1 MRNQWY
7 LRTQDETF
15 GPETKERLIEWAQMG
30 RIQPGQDISEDGE
43 TWRPATEIPF
53 LDMRWSIDIGDGQP
67 RGPFNKHA
75 AQALLSSGRL
85 PRGSK
90 LVEVRPSFD
99 VPAAGAVALKEGG
112 RQDTHDTQDHHD
124 LKDSKELKDSKD
136 HKDLKAPNDIAEL
149 QTLRE
154 QNARLEARI
163 KQMRDD
169 AKFVR
174 AELADAQ
181 KLLAAKDSV
190 LAERNTELAE
200 RDSALEAKDSEL
212 AAKDDALAAKDTAL
226 AETNSALEAKNSEL
240 AAAREESEKTLR
252 ELESKKES
260 ELAAKDSEIAK
271 AQEAVSAARANEAEY
286 EARILSLSDEIK
298 RLPPT
303 ARLAADAQAA
313 IYALMKEEADELSE
327 AIEAENREA
336 EALRQYRRQR
346 TERLLARRQEIL
358 KHIGTDAEDMT
369 RRALLAHPDDP
380 RTIQLR
386 QELDALRILQEK
398 TALDSEQKIRDLSAK
413 LRERDTEVKRLQQ
426 QAGDLTAV
434 YRQLQET
441 REKLQRREKELMEE
455 RQKAEEERQQHA
467 AAQQALLTRLSALE
481 MGMPGATHQSR
492 EARSVRL
499 APWMGLK
506 Q

>member
-1 MRNQWY
+1 MKNQWY

-15 GPETKERLIEWAQMG
+15 GPETKERLIEWARMG

-75 AQALLSSGRL
+75 AQALLASGRL

-90 LVEVRPSFD
+90 LVEVRPDFEEE
-99 VPAAGAVALKEGG
+99 AAGRESRDEGDG
-112 RQDTHDTQDHHD
+112 RDHQDVRDSRENQDTKDANDT
-124 LKDSKELKDSKD
+124 
-136 HKDLKAPNDIAEL
+136 KAPDDPGDRAEL
-149 QTLRE
+149 QALRE
-154 QNARLEARI
+154 QNARLEAKI
-163 KQMRDD
+163 KQLRED
-169 AKFVR
+169 AKAVR
-174 AELADAQ
+174 AELTDAQ

-190 LAERNTELAE
+190 LAERNSELAE
-200 RDSALEAKDSEL
+200 RASALEAKDSEIAAKDSALAAKDSALAESTSALEAKDSEL
-212 AAKDDALAAKDTAL
+212 AAVRAAN
-226 AETNSALEAKNSEL
+226 EQS
-240 AAAREESEKTLR
+240 LR
-252 ELESKKES
+252 ELESKKDS
-260 ELAAKDSEIAK
+260 EIAAKDSEIAK

-286 EARILSLSDEIK
+286 EAKILSLSDEIK

-313 IYALMKEEADELSE
+313 VYALMKEEADELT
-327 AIEAENREA
+327 AALEAENREA

-380 RTIQLR
+380 RTKQLR

-413 LRERDTEVKRLQQ
+413 LRERDTEVARLQQ
-426 QAGDLTAV
+426 QTGDLTVV

-467 AAQQALLTRLSALE
+467 ASQQALLTRLSALE

-506 Q
+506 G

>member
-1 MRNQWY
+1 MKNQWY

-30 RIQPGQDISEDGE
+30 RIQPGQDISEDGVN
-43 TWRPATEIPF
+43 WRPATEIPF

-75 AQALLSSGRL
+75 AQALLASGRL

-90 LVEVRPSFD
+90 LVEVRSSFEEEGGD
-99 VPAAGAVALKEGG
+99 REDREDRDREDRDARDNRDHRDHRDGRESRDSRENSGDQETGESQGENQALKE
-112 RQDTHDTQDHHD
+112 Q
-124 LKDSKELKDSKD
+124 
-136 HKDLKAPNDIAEL
+136 IAK
-149 QTLRE
+149 
-154 QNARLEARI
+154 LEAKI
-163 KQMRDD
+163 KQMREDNK
-169 AKFVR
+169 AVR
-174 AELADAQ
+174 AELAAAQ
-181 KLLAAKDSV
+181 TLLAAKDSV
-190 LAERNTELAE
+190 LAERNSELAE
-200 RDSALEAKDSEL
+200 RASALEAKDSEIAAKDSVL
-212 AAKDDALAAKDTAL
+212 AAKETAL
-226 AETNSALEAKNSEL
+226 AQSTTALEAKDIEL
-240 AAAREESEKTLR
+240 
-252 ELESKKES
+252 
-260 ELAAKDSEIAK
+260 AK
-271 AQEAVSAARANEAEY
+271 AQQAVSAARANEAEY

-313 IYALMKEEADELSE
+313 VYALMKEEADELAA

-336 EALRQYRRQR
+336 EALRLYRQKR
-346 TERLLARRQEIL
+346 TERLLTRRQEIL

-369 RRALLAHPDDP
+369 RRALREHPDDP
-380 RTIQLR
+380 RTKQLR

-398 TALDSEQKIRDLSAK
+398 NALESEQKIRDLSAK
-413 LRERDTEVKRLQQ
+413 LRERETEVKRLEQQ
-426 QAGDLTAV
+426 TGDLTAV

-455 RQKAEEERQQHA
+455 RQKAEEANQQHA

-481 MGMPGATHQSR
+481 MGLPGATHQSR
-492 EARSVRL
+492 EARNVRL

>member
-1 MRNQWY
+1 
-7 LRTQDETF
+7 
-15 GPETKERLIEWAQMG
+15 
-30 RIQPGQDISEDGE
+30 
-43 TWRPATEIPF
+43 
-53 LDMRWSIDIGDGQP
+53 
-67 RGPFNKHA
+67 
-75 AQALLSSGRL
+75 
-85 PRGSK
+85 
-90 LVEVRPSFD
+90 
-99 VPAAGAVALKEGG
+99 
-112 RQDTHDTQDHHD
+112 
-124 LKDSKELKDSKD
+124 
-136 HKDLKAPNDIAEL
+136 
-149 QTLRE
+149 
-154 QNARLEARI
+154 
-163 KQMRDD
+163 
-169 AKFVR
+169 
-174 AELADAQ
+174 
-181 KLLAAKDSV
+181 
-190 LAERNTELAE
+190 
-200 RDSALEAKDSEL
+200 
-212 AAKDDALAAKDTAL
+212 
-226 AETNSALEAKNSEL
+226 
-240 AAAREESEKTLR
+240 
-252 ELESKKES
+252 
-260 ELAAKDSEIAK
+260 
-271 AQEAVSAARANEAEY
+271 
-286 EARILSLSDEIK
+286 
-298 RLPPT
+298 
-303 ARLAADAQAA
+303 
-313 IYALMKEEADELSE
+313 MKEEADELSE

-467 AAQQALLTRLSALE
+467 AAQQALRTRLSALE

>member
-1 MRNQWY
+1 MKNQWY

-30 RIQPGQDISEDGE
+30 RIQPGQDISEDGVN
-43 TWRPATEIPF
+43 WRPATEIPF

-75 AQALLSSGRL
+75 AQALLASGRL

-90 LVEVRPSFD
+90 LVEVRSSFEEED
-99 VPAAGAVALKEGG
+99 RDREDRDREDRDRDARDNRDHRDHRDGRESRDSRENSGDQETGESQGENQALKE
-112 RQDTHDTQDHHD
+112 Q
-124 LKDSKELKDSKD
+124 
-136 HKDLKAPNDIAEL
+136 IAK
-149 QTLRE
+149 
-154 QNARLEARI
+154 LEAKI
-163 KQMRDD
+163 KQMREDNK
-169 AKFVR
+169 AVR
-174 AELADAQ
+174 AELAAAQ
-181 KLLAAKDSV
+181 TLLAAKDSV
-190 LAERNTELAE
+190 LAERNSELAE
-200 RDSALEAKDSEL
+200 RASALEAKDSEIAAKDSVL
-212 AAKDDALAAKDTAL
+212 AAKETAL
-226 AETNSALEAKNSEL
+226 AQSTTALEAKDIEL
-240 AAAREESEKTLR
+240 
-252 ELESKKES
+252 
-260 ELAAKDSEIAK
+260 AK
-271 AQEAVSAARANEAEY
+271 AQQAVSAARANEAEY

-313 IYALMKEEADELSE
+313 VYALMKEEADELAA

-336 EALRQYRRQR
+336 EALRLYRQKR
-346 TERLLARRQEIL
+346 TERLLTRRQEIL

-369 RRALLAHPDDP
+369 RRALREHPDDP
-380 RTIQLR
+380 RTKQLR

-398 TALDSEQKIRDLSAK
+398 NALESEQKIRDLSAK
-413 LRERDTEVKRLQQ
+413 LRERETEVKRLEQQ
-426 QAGDLTAV
+426 TGDLTAV

-455 RQKAEEERQQHA
+455 RQKAEEANQQHA

-481 MGMPGATHQSR
+481 MGLPGATHQSR
-492 EARSVRL
+492 EARNVRL